1 MSWPQKHVK
10 GNLFNFFFT
19 TFKLKVLEEPAVVV
33 EALEE
38 PAVAQEVVAQ
48 EVVALEGL
56 VVVEADEEV
65 VVSEVIYNM

>member
-1 MSWPQKHVK
+1 M
-10 GNLFNFFFT
+10 
-19 TFKLKVLEEPAVVV
+19 LEEPAVVV